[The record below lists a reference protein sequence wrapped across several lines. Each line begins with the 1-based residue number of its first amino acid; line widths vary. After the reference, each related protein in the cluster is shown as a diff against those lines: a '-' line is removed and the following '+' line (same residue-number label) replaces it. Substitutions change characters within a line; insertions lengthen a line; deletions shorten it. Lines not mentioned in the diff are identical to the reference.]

1 MERFPF
7 HGLWSGESHMEC
19 FSPFTVYGWNSN
31 SISNVGDKAIRFA
44 LINHSC
50 VMFATD
56 NTTVTSYI
64 NKQGGTYYPNL

>member
-7 HGLWSGESHMEC
+7 HSLWSGESHMEC
-19 FSPFTVYGWNSN
+19 FSPVTVCGWNSN

>member
-1 MERFPF
+1 
-7 HGLWSGESHMEC
+7 MEC

-31 SISNVGDKAIRFA
+31 FISNVGDKGHPFCADKPYKCIH
-44 LINHSC
+44 HSC